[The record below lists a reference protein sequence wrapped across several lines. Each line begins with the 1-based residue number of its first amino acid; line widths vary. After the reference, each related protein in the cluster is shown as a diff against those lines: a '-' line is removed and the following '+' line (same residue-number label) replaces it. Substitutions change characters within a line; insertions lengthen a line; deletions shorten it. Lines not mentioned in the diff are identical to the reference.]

1 MGKNN
6 KNKHKNNKQI
16 HDPHVHD
23 KNVDGVAEPIQKM
36 PPKYL
41 YKNYNKHLPPILY
54 PFIYF

>member
-23 KNVDGVAEPIQKM
+23 KNVDGVAEPVNVTVGTAQV
-36 PPKYL
+36 
-41 YKNYNKHLPPILY
+41 NV
-54 PFIYF
+54 